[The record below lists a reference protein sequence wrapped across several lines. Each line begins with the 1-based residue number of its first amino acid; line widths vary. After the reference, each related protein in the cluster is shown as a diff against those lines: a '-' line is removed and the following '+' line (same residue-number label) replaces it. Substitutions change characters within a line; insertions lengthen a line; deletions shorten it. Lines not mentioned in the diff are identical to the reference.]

1 MLSKEN
7 YGRYLSN
14 IKRDNVVLPLSFTM
28 LLQCP
33 FLQAQ
38 VLPISVTLA
47 ICFLSCICTGEDVD
61 PLDIS
66 QLALNG
72 DIPYLGFFD
81 DTFQASKELQKIV
94 SRSFILPNGKEDE
107 QHFLTVKLDRVKHW
121 YLTC

>member
-1 MLSKEN
+1 M
-7 YGRYLSN
+7 
-14 IKRDNVVLPLSFTM
+14 
-28 LLQCP
+28 P